1 MPKDRDTEARI
12 LAAARTVFIRRGTS
26 GARLQEIAA
35 EAGVNQALVHY
46 YFGSKDELAERVFI
60 EAAQQLMPAFAPNPV
75 PGMVLE
81 DLITAFVQGYID
93 AVRQAPFIPGYIIAE
108 ATQHPERLET
118 LMRAAIGTVPREIAA
133 RTFAVI
139 DRMIAERVAQGTMR
153 AMNVQQLLV
162 NVMAL
167 SVFPFVARPMLSAA
181 FGLDDPAFQRFLD
194 ERREDLPR
202 FILNALRP

>member
-12 LAAARTVFIRRGTS
+12 LAAARTVFIRRGSS

-60 EAAQQLMPAFAPNPV
+60 EAAQQFVPALAPIPL
-75 PGMVLE
+75 PGMTLE
-81 DLITAFVQGYID
+81 NLITAFVQGYID
-93 AVRQAPFIPGYIIAE
+93 AVRQAPFIPGYIISE

-118 LMRAAIGTVPREIAA
+118 LMRAAIGTVPREITA
-133 RTFAVI
+133 RTIPVVE
-139 DRMIAERVAQGTMR
+139 RMIAERVAQGTMR
-153 AMNVQQLLV
+153 PMNLQQLMI

-167 SVFPFVARPMLSAA
+167 TVFPFVARPMLSAA
-181 FGLDDPAFQRFLD
+181 FALDDDGFQRFLD
-194 ERREDLPR
+194 ERREELPR

>member
-46 YFGSKDELAERVFI
+46 YFGSKDDLAERVFI
-60 EAAQQLMPAFAPNPV
+60 EAAQLLMPALAPVAV

-81 DLITAFVQGYID
+81 DMITVFVQNYID
-93 AVRQAPFIPGYIIAE
+93 AVRKAPFIPGYVLSE
-108 ATQHPERLET
+108 ATHHPERLET
-118 LMRAAIGTVPREIAA
+118 LMRSAIGTVPSEIAA
-133 RTFAVI
+133 RTYPVI
-139 DRMIAERVAQGTMR
+139 ERMIAERVAQGTMR
-153 AMNVQQLLV
+153 PMNVQQLLV

-167 SVFPFVARPMLSAA
+167 SVFPFLARPILAGA
-181 FGLDDPAFQRFLD
+181 FRLDDAAFQRFLD

>member
-46 YFGSKDELAERVFI
+46 YFGSKDDLAERVFI
-60 EAAQQLMPAFAPNPV
+60 EAAQMVMPAIAPNLL

-93 AVRQAPFIPGYIIAE
+93 AVRKAPFIPGYVISE

-133 RTFAVI
+133 RTFPVVE
-139 DRMIAERVAQGTMR
+139 RMIAERVAQGTMR
-153 AMNVQQLLV
+153 PMNLQQLMV

-167 SVFPFVARPMLSAA
+167 TVFPFVARPILSAA
-181 FGLDDPAFQRFLD
+181 FTLDDDGFQRFLD

>member
-12 LAAARTVFIRRGTS
+12 LAAARTVFIRRGSS

-60 EAAQQLMPAFAPNPV
+60 EAAQQFVPALAPMPV
-75 PGMVLE
+75 PGMALE

-93 AVRQAPFIPGYIIAE
+93 AVRQAPFIPGYIISE

-118 LMRAAIGTVPREIAA
+118 LMRAAIGTVPREITA
-133 RTFAVI
+133 RTIPVI
-139 DRMIAERVAQGTMR
+139 ERMIAERVAQGTMR
-153 AMNVQQLLV
+153 PMNLQQLMI

-167 SVFPFVARPMLSAA
+167 TVFPFVARPMLSAA
-181 FGLDDPAFQRFLD
+181 FALDDDGFQRFLD

>member
-1 MPKDRDTEARI
+1 MSRNRDTEARI

-46 YFGSKDELAERVFI
+46 YFGSKDDLAERVFI
-60 EAAQQLMPAFAPNPV
+60 EAAQLLMPAFAPNPV
-75 PGMVLE
+75 PGMALE

-118 LMRAAIGTVPREIAA
+118 LMRAAIGTVPREIAE
-133 RTFAVI
+133 RTIPVVE
-139 DRMIAERVAQGTMR
+139 RMIAERVAQGTMR
-153 AMNVQQLLV
+153 PMNLQQLMI

-167 SVFPFVARPMLSAA
+167 TVFPFVARPMLAAA
-181 FGLDDPAFQRFLD
+181 FALDDDGFQRFLD

>member
-46 YFGSKDELAERVFI
+46 YFGSKDDLAERVFI
-60 EAAQQLMPAFAPNPV
+60 EAAQTLVPAFAPIPV
-75 PGMVLE
+75 PGMVFE

-93 AVRQAPFIPGYIIAE
+93 AVRQAPFIPGYVLSE
-108 ATQHPERLET
+108 ATHHPERLET
-118 LMRAAIGTVPREIAA
+118 LMRTAIGTVPREVAA
-133 RTFAVI
+133 RTFPIVE
-139 DRMIAERVAQGTMR
+139 RMIAERVAQGTLR
-153 AMNVQQLLV
+153 PMNVQQLLV

-167 SVFPFVARPMLSAA
+167 SVFPFVARPMLAAA
-181 FGLDDPAFQRFLD
+181 FGFDDESFHAFLD

-202 FILNALRP
+202 FIINALRP

>member
-12 LAAARTVFIRRGTS
+12 LAAARTVFIQRGTS

-167 SVFPFVARPMLSAA
+167 SVFPFVARPMLAAA

>member
-12 LAAARTVFIRRGTS
+12 LAAARTVFIRRGSS

-60 EAAQQLMPAFAPNPV
+60 EAAQQFVPALAPMPV

-81 DLITAFVQGYID
+81 DLITRFVQGYID
-93 AVRQAPFIPGYIIAE
+93 AVRQAPFIPGYIISE

-118 LMRAAIGTVPREIAA
+118 LMRAAIGTVPREITA
-133 RTFAVI
+133 RTIPVI
-139 DRMIAERVAQGTMR
+139 ERMIAERVAQGTMR
-153 AMNVQQLLV
+153 PMNLQQLMI

-167 SVFPFVARPMLSAA
+167 TVFPFVARPMLSAA
-181 FGLDDPAFQRFLD
+181 FALDDDGFQRFLD

>member
-1 MPKDRDTEARI
+1 MPRDRDTEAKI
-12 LAAARTVFIRRGTS
+12 LDAARRVFIRRGTS
-26 GARLQEIAA
+26 GARVQDIAA

-60 EAAQQLMPAFAPNPV
+60 EAAQLLMPAFAPNPV

-118 LMRAAIGTVPREIAA
+118 LMRAAIGTVPQEIAA
-133 RTFAVI
+133 RTFPVVE
-139 DRMIAERVAQGTMR
+139 RMIAERVAQGTMR
-153 AMNVQQLLV
+153 PMNLQQLMI

-167 SVFPFVARPMLSAA
+167 TVFPFVARPILSAA
-181 FGLDDPAFQRFLD
+181 FSLDDEGFHRFLD

>member
-35 EAGVNQALVHY
+35 EAGVNQALLHY

-60 EAAQQLMPAFAPNPV
+60 EAAQSLMPAFAPNPV

-93 AVRQAPFIPGYIIAE
+93 AVRQAPFIPFYVLSE
-108 ATQHPERLET
+108 ATHHPERLET
-118 LMRAAIGTVPREIAA
+118 LMRAAIGTVPREIAN
-133 RTFAVI
+133 RTFPVVE
-139 DRMIAERVAQGTMR
+139 RMIAERVAQGTMR
-153 AMNVQQLLV
+153 PMNLQQLMV

-167 SVFPFVARPMLSAA
+167 TVFPFVARPILSAA
-181 FGLDDPAFQRFLD
+181 LELDDEGFQRFLD
-194 ERREDLPR
+194 QRREDLPR

>member
-60 EAAQQLMPAFAPNPV
+60 EAAQLLMPSFAPNPL
-75 PGMVLE
+75 PGMSLE
-81 DLITAFVQGYID
+81 DLITEFVRRYID
-93 AVRQAPFIPGYIIAE
+93 AVRQAPFIPGYVIAE

-118 LMRAAIGTVPREIAA
+118 LMRAAVGTVPSEIAA
-133 RTFAVI
+133 RTFPVVE
-139 DRMIAERVAQGTMR
+139 RMIAERVAQGTMR
-153 AMNVQQLLV
+153 PMNVQQLMV

-167 SVFPFVARPMLSAA
+167 SVFPFVARPILSAA
-181 FGLDDPAFQRFLD
+181 FGLDDAAFQRFLD

>member
-12 LAAARTVFIRRGTS
+12 LAAARTVFIRRGSS
-26 GARLQEIAA
+26 GARLQEVAA

-60 EAAQQLMPAFAPNPV
+60 EAAQQFVPALAPMPV

-81 DLITAFVQGYID
+81 DLITGFVQGYID
-93 AVRQAPFIPGYIIAE
+93 AVRQAPFIPGYIISE

-118 LMRAAIGTVPREIAA
+118 LMRAAIGTVPREITA
-133 RTFAVI
+133 RTIPVVE
-139 DRMIAERVAQGTMR
+139 RMIAERVAQGTMR
-153 AMNVQQLLV
+153 PMNLQQLMI

-167 SVFPFVARPMLSAA
+167 TVFPFVARPMLSAA
-181 FGLDDPAFQRFLD
+181 FALDDDGFQRFLD